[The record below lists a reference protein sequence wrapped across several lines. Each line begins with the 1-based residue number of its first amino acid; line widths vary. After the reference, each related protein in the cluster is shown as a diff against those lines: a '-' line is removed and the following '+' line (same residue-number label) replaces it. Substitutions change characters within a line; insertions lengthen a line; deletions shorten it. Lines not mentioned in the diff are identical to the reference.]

1 MNVWTKLSAIGVLAA
16 MLAACSQPVEIV
28 AGQSSF
34 GPISVATPFDPDA
47 IAKLLPTRKVEPAI
61 SSALQPGERVIRV
74 LDGETPLFEAYPS
87 RDGATVQ
94 SILVLHQSIR
104 DDKGVHL
111 GSGLLEAMPDGD
123 ISSCNPGRGEK
134 TGRIF
139 CAQPGSMHIIYELQ
153 GAAPA
158 PDGMLPDSAVFAS
171 WTVTAM
177 LWDGGEPAP

>member
-1 MNVWTKLSAIGVLAA
+1 MKVWTKLSAICVLAA
-16 MLAACSQPVEIV
+16 ALVACSQPVDIV
-28 AGQSSF
+28 VSQASF
-34 GPISVATPFDPDA
+34 GPITVATPFDPDA
-47 IAKLLPTRKVEPAI
+47 IAKLLPTRKVESAI
-61 SSALQPGERVIRV
+61 SSELQPGERVIRV
-74 LDGETPLFEAYPS
+74 SDGATPLFEAYPS

-94 SILVLHQSIR
+94 SVLVLDQSIH
-104 DDKGVHL
+104 DDKGVHV
-111 GSGLLEAMPDGD
+111 GSGLLEAIPDGD
-123 ISSCNPGRGEK
+123 ISPCNPGRGEK
-134 TGRIF
+134 SGRIF